1 MGTRAHGRPQSAPT
15 GLLAEMVELSR
26 RFGADPEFVRAG
38 GGNASAKADGV
49 LYIKPSGV
57 PLATLS
63 EESLIALA
71 IEPLLEVLEGD
82 PGSGSTPGSDQVMRA
97 AEAARLSPD
106 DGRRPSVELLFHAL
120 LPEPIVLHTH
130 PTVINALT
138 CCRGAGALA
147 HRVVGDHALW
157 VAYTDPGLPLARA
170 IRDAR
175 SGHVART
182 GEPAPRTLLL
192 QNHGLIV
199 AGDTVSEIDAVSH
212 AIAARIAAR
221 IAGHKGEGPLDPWG
235 AVERIDSVLRD
246 VTVDALRSALGG
258 LLGDGDAGRRAVALF
273 DDSALALGAA
283 GSELGR
289 QFARGGPLTPDQIV
303 YAGSLPLLVESAPAD
318 GRAAVTALERAL
330 TRRARAGVEPPII
343 VLVAGL
349 GLFAVGDSE
358 RQADT
363 ARQLYLDAMRIAVGA
378 HRLGGVRP
386 LAPAER
392 QFIERWEAEAYRRQV
407 ASTPG

>member
-1 MGTRAHGRPQSAPT
+1 MGIRARGSPQSAPI

-38 GGNASAKADGV
+38 GGNSSAKADGV

-57 PLATLS
+57 PLATLT
-63 EESLIALA
+63 EDALIALA
-71 IEPLLEVLEGD
+71 IEPLLAFLEGV
-82 PGSGSTPGSDQVMRA
+82 SASESTSGSDQVLRV
-97 AEAARLSPD
+97 AEAARLSPA

-147 HRVVGDHALW
+147 DRVVGERALW
-157 VAYTDPGLPLARA
+157 IPYTDPGLPLARA

-175 SGHVART
+175 SAHVKRT
-182 GEPAPRTLLL
+182 AAPASRTLLL

-199 AGDTVSEIDAVSH
+199 GGDTAAEIDTVSH
-212 AIAARIAAR
+212 AIAGRIASEVALRGAR
-221 IAGHKGEGPLDPWG
+221 PLDPWG
-235 AVERIDSVLRD
+235 AVERLDVALRD
-246 VTVDALRSALGG
+246 PIADALRSALGG
-258 LLGDGDAGRRAVALF
+258 FLGDGEDDRSAVVVF
-273 DDSALALGAA
+273 DDSPLALGAA
-283 GSELGR
+283 GSALGR
-289 QFARGGPLTPDQIV
+289 QFATGGPLTPDQIV
-303 YAGSLPLLVESAPAD
+303 YAGSLPLVVEPVATDGPAAITTLE
-318 GRAAVTALERAL
+318 AALA
-330 TRRARAGVEPPII
+330 RRARAGIDRPII
-343 VLVAGL
+343 VLVAGI
-349 GLFAVGDSE
+349 GLFAVGRSE

-363 ARQLYLDAMRIAVGA
+363 ARELYLDAMRIALGA

-392 QFIERWEAEAYRRQV
+392 EFIERWEAEAYRRQV
-407 ASTPG
+407 ASTAG